1 MSSAEGFVAIDH
13 GQLHYQV
20 AGEGDAI
27 VLLHGMALDARMW
40 DAEAAHFASSHTVV
54 RYDLR
59 GFGKSTLPST
69 PFTHY
74 ADLRALLAH
83 LAIDRA
89 HVVGLSMGGGVAID
103 FALVHPEL
111 VRSLV
116 LVDTIVGG
124 FTFQENGAQMNAPGV
139 AAKTGGVPAARTAWL
154 DNPLFAPALRS
165 PEVATRLRT
174 MVEEYSGWHFVN
186 DSPQV
191 RLKPPAWERLP
202 EITARTLVVVGEL
215 DLADFRTI
223 SERVAREV
231 PGAKREIMAGVGH
244 MANMEAPARFHEILA
259 AFLAG

>member
-1 MSSAEGFVAIDH
+1 MTYGKVT
-13 GQLHYQV
+13 GR
-20 AGEGDAI
+20 GDPI
-27 VLLHGMALDARMW
+27 VFLHGMGLDARMW
-40 DAEAAHFASSHTVV
+40 DAEAVLFARRHMVV

-59 GFGKSTLPST
+59 GFGKSTVPSA

-74 ADLRALLAH
+74 ADLRALLVH

-103 FALVHPEL
+103 FALMHPEL

-124 FTFQENGAQMNAPGV
+124 FKFQENAPQMSAASA
-139 AAKTGGVPAARTAWL
+139 AAKTGGASAGRTAWL

-165 PEVATRLRT
+165 PEVARRLRT

-191 RLKPPAWERLP
+191 PLKPPAWERLAD
-202 EITARTLVVVGEL
+202 ITARTLVVVGEL
-215 DLADFRTI
+215 DFADFRTV
-223 SERVAREV
+223 SERVARDV
-231 PGAKREIMAGVGH
+231 PGARREVMAGVGH
-244 MANMEAPARFHEILA
+244 MANMEAPERFQEILT